1 MTSHR
6 KVQLEEFLA
15 PGLNALG
22 DRMEGMEG
30 GVHCMCTSLSFSP
43 NF

>member
-1 MTSHR
+1 MTGHR

-22 DRMEGMEG
+22 GRMEGMEG
-30 GVHCMCTSLSFSP
+30 RVHCTCTSLSFSP
-43 NF
+43 TF